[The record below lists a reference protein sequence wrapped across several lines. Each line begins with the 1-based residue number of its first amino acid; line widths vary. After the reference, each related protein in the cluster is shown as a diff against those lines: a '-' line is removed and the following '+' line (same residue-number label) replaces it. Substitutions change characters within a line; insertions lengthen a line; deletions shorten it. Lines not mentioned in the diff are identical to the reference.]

1 MNEPDLSWINWT
13 PEDIQKAPELLF
25 APRKEALAKIKN
37 IPKGERTFENTILGI
52 ERTYNNQ
59 HIINSLEVLRNVSV
73 SKEIRDAVRNAQQ
86 AIQKEFLDLY
96 VNDDVWRCIEEYREK
111 GEKLNGPGKKLF
123 EEMRRDFLRMGFGKP
138 KEIRDKV
145 KENSKRLFELA
156 LTFSKNI
163 NEYRD
168 HIELKPEELKGMDEG
183 FVGGLRKNEQGM
195 YLIGLDYPEYYPF
208 MGHAE
213 DALKRQ
219 ELMDKNLQKGG
230 KGNMDVLAE
239 VLRLRK
245 ESAELLG
252 YNNHVAF
259 AAEDLMTKTE
269 ETVNKFLEDL
279 GEKIKTP
286 AGKDLDEITALKK
299 RLSGDASARV
309 GYFDVSYLSEKLQ
322 KEKFN
327 FDSEELRKYFPL
339 RKVREGIFGIYGK
352 LFSIRF
358 EPVKKELW
366 HEEAELYRI
375 LDEKNNTLAFFAL
388 DVFPREGKYTHAT
401 CMNIF
406 DSREENGE
414 RLIPFGALVMNFRKP
429 NGNTPS
435 LLSHGEVETFFHEFG
450 HLMHFC
456 LSRPKYISQSPFE
469 VAWDF
474 VEAPS
479 QMLEYWVW
487 NEKTL
492 PLLSE
497 HYETKEP
504 IPEETLKSLVRS
516 KDFLMGYFT
525 ANQLVYAI
533 FDNRLH
539 RFYPQGDEEIC
550 NLFLKIK
557 KEYTGTELPRS
568 SRFPAGFGHLMGY
581 DAKYYGYTWSRVFAA
596 DMFTRFEKEGILN
609 EKTGMDYRKLI
620 LEPGAS
626 KEEVGMVR
634 EFLGREPSNEAFL
647 KEIGVK

>member
-1 MNEPDLSWINWT
+1 MQEPDLSWINWT
-13 PEDIQKAPELLF
+13 PEDIKKVSELIF
-25 APRKEALAKIKN
+25 VPRREALAKIKN
-37 IPKGERTFENTILGI
+37 IPKGERTFENTVLGI
-52 ERTYNNQ
+52 ENTYNNQ
-59 HIINSLEVLRNVSV
+59 HLVNSLEVLRNVSV
-73 SKEIRDAVRNAQQ
+73 NKEVRDTIREVQQ
-86 AIQKEFLDLY
+86 SIQKEFLDLY
-96 VNDDVWRCIEEYREK
+96 FNEDVWRSIQEY
-111 GEKLNGPGKKLF
+111 GEKKEGLRGPDKKLF
-123 EEMRRDFLRMGFGKP
+123 EEMQRDFRRMGFGKP

-156 LTFSKNI
+156 LAFSKNI

-168 HIELKPEELKGMDEG
+168 HIEVKPDELKGMDEA
-183 FVGGLRKNEQGM
+183 FIGGLRKNEEGL
-195 YLIGLDYPEYYPF
+195 YLIGLDYPEIIPF
-208 MGHAE
+208 VSHAE
-213 DALKRQ
+213 NGLKRR

-230 KGNMDVLAE
+230 KENVGILKE

-245 ESAELLG
+245 ENSELLG
-252 YNNHVAF
+252 YKNHVAF

-269 ETVNKFLEDL
+269 ETVNDFLEDL
-279 GEKIKTP
+279 GGKIK
-286 AGKDLDEITALKK
+286 ASAKRDLDELTAFKK
-299 RLSGDASARV
+299 RLTGDASV
-309 GYFDVSYLSEKLQ
+309 KLEYFDVAYLSEKLQ

-339 RKVREGIFGIYGK
+339 PKVREGIFKIYGK

-358 EPVKKELW
+358 EPVQEKLW
-366 HEEAELYRI
+366 HKDAELYRI
-375 LDEKNNTLAFFAL
+375 LDDKSNTIAFFAL
-388 DVFPREGKYTHAT
+388 DIFPREGKYTHAM
-401 CMNIF
+401 CINIF
-406 DSREENGE
+406 DSREEDGR

-435 LLSHGEVETFFHEFG
+435 LLSHSEVETFFHEFG

-456 LSRPKYISQSPFE
+456 LSNPKYVSQSPFE

-487 NEKTL
+487 DKESL

-497 HYETKEP
+497 HYETKSP
-504 IPEETLKSLVRS
+504 IPAEILQSLVRS

-525 ANQLVYAI
+525 ATQLAYAI

-539 RFYPQGDEEIC
+539 RFYPQSEEEIC
-550 NLFLKIK
+550 GLFLKIR
-557 KEYTGTELPRS
+557 KEYSGVELPQD

-609 EKTGMDYRKLI
+609 TATGMDYRRQV

-626 KEEVGMVR
+626 TEENEMVR
-634 EFLGREPSNEAFL
+634 NFLGREPSNEAFL
-647 KEIGVK
+647 KEIGI